1 METETNIIVSYA
13 MKINSG
19 QKLTTRRN
27 WEIKWC
33 SEVLESH
40 DILCHRGEVIYL

>member
-1 METETNIIVSYA
+1 MDIIVSYA

-27 WEIKWC
+27 WEIKC